1 MADGNATS
9 AAATWW
15 ELRTAK
21 EGTVTQLLVTAFD

>member
-9 AAATWW
+9 AAVTWW